1 MSETTKSTL
10 TPVAQKFI
18 LHWGEMG
25 TRWGINRTVAQVHAL
40 LFLSP
45 HPLPADEISETLAV
59 ARSNVSTS
67 LRELQG
73 WRIVRV
79 VHVLGDRRDHFESIK
94 DVWEI
99 FRIVSEERKRR
110 EIDPTLNVLAEC
122 VREVK
127 SNPQGDA
134 YTRERLESMLEFLS
148 AMTGLFEEIIRMP
161 TAARDGGCASA
172 RFARRC
178 AAGNAAGRTDAGN
191 EISAERWEPVR
202 RGGRSGGAGPRNLV
216 ATAASVDFEDS
227 RDDGNFAQRIP
238 VGCGEPE

>member
-1 MSETTKSTL
+1 MSETTKSGL
-10 TPVAQKFI
+10 TPVVQKFI

-25 TRWGINRTVAQVHAL
+25 ARWGINRTVAQVHAL

-45 HPLPADEISETLAV
+45 KPVPADEIASTLTV

-73 WRIVRV
+73 WGIVRV
-79 VHVLGDRRDHFESIK
+79 VHVLGDRRDHFESVK

-110 EIDPTLNVLAEC
+110 EIDPTLQAIREC

-134 YTRERLESMLEFLS
+134 YTR
-148 AMTGLFEEIIRMP
+148 
-161 TAARDGGCASA
+161 
-172 RFARRC
+172 
-178 AAGNAAGRTDAGN
+178 GR
-191 EISAERWEPVR
+191 
-202 RGGRSGGAGPRNLV
+202 
-216 ATAASVDFEDS
+216 
-227 RDDGNFAQRIP
+227 
-238 VGCGEPE
+238 